1 MERTNPERSGGP
13 DGGASPF
20 GSFWGDCQKEPAQ
33 QGGTESIKQHNKQ
46 QRHESAQ
53 EQKRPLPTPLP

>member
-1 MERTNPERSGGP
+1 MERTNPERSAGP

-33 QGGTESIKQHNKQ
+33 QGGTTAPANLETSSGTKKSKPTTD
-46 QRHESAQ
+46 SA
-53 EQKRPLPTPLP
+53 

>member
-1 MERTNPERSGGP
+1 MERTNPERSEGP

-33 QGGTESIKQHNKQ
+33 QGGTHASTNSITI
-46 QRHESAQ
+46 SGT
-53 EQKRPLPTPLP
+53 RPG